1 MSATAYAPAAAR
13 NGVATFGKRTWVFPD
28 GELPPPGQ
36 GEMLAHESVIILNP
50 NAQPATIRAVIYF
63 ADADP
68 WEFTTTVEAERVR
81 CLRTNVVDDMGG
93 HVIPLEVQYAL
104 ALHSD
109 VPVVAQ
115 YGRLDNRQPN
125 LAFYTTPGYAE

>member
-1 MSATAYAPAAAR
+1 MAASNGSAAPATPT
-13 NGVATFGKRTWVFPD
+13 VDQVGKLTWVFPD
-28 GELPPPGQ
+28 GELPPPGE
-36 GEMLAHESVIILNP
+36 GPMYAHESVILLNP
-50 NAQPATIRAVIYF
+50 NSAPATIRAVIYF

-68 WEFTTTVEAERVR
+68 WEFTTTVGAQRVR

-93 HVIPLEVQYAL
+93 HVIPLETQYAL

-115 YGRLDNRQPN
+115 YGRLDNRQAK